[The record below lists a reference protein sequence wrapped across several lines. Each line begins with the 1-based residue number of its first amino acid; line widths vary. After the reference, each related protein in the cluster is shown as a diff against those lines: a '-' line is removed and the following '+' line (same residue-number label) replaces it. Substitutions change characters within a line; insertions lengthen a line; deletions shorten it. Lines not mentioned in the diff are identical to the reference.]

1 MHLEKYLFLYKKGK
15 VQLGGSAKKGWSRRR
30 NMNVKSLSLNHRCA
44 HDTCFLYHTELF
56 SRWLNHIKGFWAGSM
71 IKSPP
76 VNAEDAGDT
85 GSVPRL
91 GRSPGDRNGNPLQ
104 YSCLENPMDR
114 VHLREESMGSQR
126 VRHD

>member
-1 MHLEKYLFLYKKGK
+1 MENDHRKGSLEGLP
-15 VQLGGSAKKGWSRRR
+15 W
-30 NMNVKSLSLNHRCA
+30 
-44 HDTCFLYHTELF
+44 
-56 SRWLNHIKGFWAGSM
+56 WLRSKEST
-71 IKSPP
+71 SD
-76 VNAEDAGDT
+76 AEDVGLIP
-85 GSVPRL
+85 GW